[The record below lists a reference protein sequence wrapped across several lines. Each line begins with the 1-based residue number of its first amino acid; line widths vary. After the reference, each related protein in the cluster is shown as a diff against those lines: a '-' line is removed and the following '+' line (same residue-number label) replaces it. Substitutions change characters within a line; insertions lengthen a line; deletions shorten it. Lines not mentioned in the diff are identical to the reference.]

1 MVVEPDGT
9 DGTSRVAAL
18 AGLRARRVLTQ
29 QAAARLFVDV
39 HFPPFLVLQLDLVVF
54 QRLDNGQRLD
64 MRDAGFQQ
72 PLTTVLELLLNEESH
87 THQCGTGLLA
97 QILNSQPRIAVGQE
111 VVDKQH
117 AVLGQQ
123 VFTADNQRRVL
134 VFGKRVHRGR
144 QEFTH
149 RRRLLLLGKHHGQLH
164 QVAQH
169 HRRCYARCL
178 DGHNLRHAGTGK
190 TREKL
195 HRHLFH
201 QAWIHLV
208 VHESVHFQDAT
219 LQTIPVLQYSV
230 N

>member
-1 MVVEPDGT
+1 MDGLHHLLDADVPVIMYAGLFRTLQIGIIAVLDPLQCWLVVVEPDGT
-9 DGTSRVAAL
+9 DGTSRVATL
-18 AGLRARRVLTQ
+18 AGLRARRILTQ

-39 HFPPFLVLQLDLVVF
+39 HLPPFLVLQLDLVVF

-87 THQCGTGLLA
+87 THQCGSGLLT
-97 QILNSQPRIAVGQE
+97 QILNSQSRIAVGQE

-144 QEFTH
+144 
-149 RRRLLLLGKHHGQLH
+149 
-164 QVAQH
+164 
-169 HRRCYARCL
+169 
-178 DGHNLRHAGTGK
+178 
-190 TREKL
+190 
-195 HRHLFH
+195 
-201 QAWIHLV
+201 
-208 VHESVHFQDAT
+208 
-219 LQTIPVLQYSV
+219 
-230 N
+230 